1 MNNRVYIAGKIT
13 GDPNYR
19 EKFNAAAYE
28 VETQQ
33 FSSIITPLQY
43 VARQN
48 RVMQLEP
55 VNPAKFTLAGKSLE
69 EYRWIVAMLIC
80 LARLLTCSF
89 IYMLKDW
96 QDSKGATIE
105 HNTARFLGKRIVYQ
119 DPHGAPKPKTKKN
132 LVFRREKAKEI
143 LGTLSEKK
151 AVRWVRELPRKAVS
165 FAKECVSVLKAV
177 KRRLLSVQYCLRV
190 MDQKGKT
197 TSTYALDKRLLRNQ
211 ARNLKEPCWWTLYQI
226 GPFNLPEQIIDSG
239 EVKSVHQ
246 TPEKL

>member
-13 GDPNYR
+13 GDPNYL

-69 EYRWIVAMLIC
+69 EYRWIVAMVIC

-89 IYMLKDW
+89 VYMLKDW
-96 QDSKGATIE
+96 PDSKGATIE
-105 HNTARFLGKRIVYQ
+105 HNTARFFGKRIVYQ
-119 DPHGAPKPKTKKN
+119 DPSTAQKPKTKKN
-132 LVFRREKAKEI
+132 LVSAREKAKVF

-151 AVRWVRELPRKAVS
+151 AVQWVRELPRKAVS
-165 FAKECVSVLKAV
+165 IAKECVSIFKAA

-197 TSTYALDKRLLRNQ
+197 TSIYALDKRLLRNQ
-211 ARNLKEPCWWTLYQI
+211 ANNLKEPCWWTLYQI
-226 GPFNLPEQIIDSG
+226 GPFNLPEQIIASG

-246 TPEKL
+246 TPKKP